1 MERYGLRRTSLVL
14 SNQFE
19 GFESLL
25 VGDIYR
31 NDGYRHA
38 SKTDRDNLFWK
49 LSAQRGDGLYSL
61 RLSHYEADFAAAGY
75 LSLPALEAGLDPR
88 STQFNNPGF
97 GSAKR
102 NSLVFNRTPAN
113 GEEGW
118 YLTAYAEQLERTRG
132 ISTSA
137 IQHTV
142 GYDDRDIFGG
152 RIAQNIVFGERASL
166 TVG

>member
-1 MERYGLRRTSLVL
+1 
-14 SNQFE
+14 
-19 GFESLL
+19 
-25 VGDIYR
+25 
-31 NDGYRHA
+31 
-38 SKTDRDNLFWK
+38 
-49 LSAQRGDGLYSL
+49 
-61 RLSHYEADFAAAGY
+61 Y

-166 TVG
+166 TVGADIRRDRGDALRQIYVNRLPTANYINNQDLNLLTYGIFAQAQYRPVGSLKLLGGLRYDRFD